1 MQIILRS
8 KKEIHYATEIEK
20 ILKAMYPKFAI
31 KVKIFP
37 IKRKEKRKFIVNT
50 NKEKIKQQ
58 KGKIIGIKPK
68 DKEQNKKVERKIYDI
83 AFIDFMED
91 KLYKEEKNEDE
102 MSRFVDK
109 YKVTLDKQMNEVI
122 GTSSEFMQKGRPE
135 SLLTNLTSDVM
146 KAYGDQNMEGGA
158 DVSIMNVNGHRS
170 TLPKGDLTLGNLFEV
185 YSFDNTI
192 TFLEV
197 KGEDLIKIFE
207 AYARIGGAGISS
219 NARLTISD
227 RKLKSAS
234 LDGKSIE
241 IDKIY
246 NVVTI
251 DYLADGN
258 DNMKA
263 FQDAV
268 SINNT
273 GITLR
278 DVMIDYVREQ
288 TAEGKQ
294 ISSQLDGRITIE

>member
-109 YKVTLDKQMNEVI
+109 YKV
-122 GTSSEFMQKGRPE
+122 
-135 SLLTNLTSDVM
+135 
-146 KAYGDQNMEGGA
+146 
-158 DVSIMNVNGHRS
+158 
-170 TLPKGDLTLGNLFEV
+170 
-185 YSFDNTI
+185 
-192 TFLEV
+192 
-197 KGEDLIKIFE
+197 IKSYQIW
-207 AYARIGGAGISS
+207 
-219 NARLTISD
+219 
-227 RKLKSAS
+227 KL
-234 LDGKSIE
+234 
-241 IDKIY
+241 
-246 NVVTI
+246 
-251 DYLADGN
+251 
-258 DNMKA
+258 
-263 FQDAV
+263 
-268 SINNT
+268 
-273 GITLR
+273 
-278 DVMIDYVREQ
+278 RE
-288 TAEGKQ
+288 E
-294 ISSQLDGRITIE
+294 

>member
-109 YKVTLDKQMNEVI
+109 YKV
-122 GTSSEFMQKGRPE
+122 
-135 SLLTNLTSDVM
+135 
-146 KAYGDQNMEGGA
+146 
-158 DVSIMNVNGHRS
+158 
-170 TLPKGDLTLGNLFEV
+170 
-185 YSFDNTI
+185 
-192 TFLEV
+192 
-197 KGEDLIKIFE
+197 IKSYQIW
-207 AYARIGGAGISS
+207 
-219 NARLTISD
+219 
-227 RKLKSAS
+227 KK
-234 LDGKSIE
+234 K
-241 IDKIY
+241 KK
-246 NVVTI
+246 
-251 DYLADGN
+251 
-258 DNMKA
+258 NMK
-263 FQDAV
+263 D
-268 SINNT
+268 N
-273 GITLR
+273 
-278 DVMIDYVREQ
+278 
-288 TAEGKQ
+288 
-294 ISSQLDGRITIE
+294 

>member
-1 MQIILRS
+1 MNDILSLKNRSEKPHFIRLYIMRYKWILYTLTTLLVVSCNSYKQVDKHQQAERVAPQYVIANISGQI
-8 KKEIHYATEIEK
+8 
-20 ILKAMYPKFAI
+20 
-31 KVKIFP
+31 V
-37 IKRKEKRKFIVNT
+37 
-50 NKEKIKQQ
+50 
-58 KGKIIGIKPK
+58 
-68 DKEQNKKVERKIYDI
+68 
-83 AFIDFMED
+83 
-91 KLYKEEKNEDE
+91 E
-102 MSRFVDK
+102 MSQEQGTHAKMQAFVDK

>member
-109 YKVTLDKQMNEVI
+109 YKV
-122 GTSSEFMQKGRPE
+122 
-135 SLLTNLTSDVM
+135 
-146 KAYGDQNMEGGA
+146 
-158 DVSIMNVNGHRS
+158 
-170 TLPKGDLTLGNLFEV
+170 
-185 YSFDNTI
+185 
-192 TFLEV
+192 
-197 KGEDLIKIFE
+197 IKSYQIW
-207 AYARIGGAGISS
+207 
-219 NARLTISD
+219 
-227 RKLKSAS
+227 KLRR
-234 LDGKSIE
+234 
-241 IDKIY
+241 
-246 NVVTI
+246 
-251 DYLADGN
+251 
-258 DNMKA
+258 
-263 FQDAV
+263 
-268 SINNT
+268 NN
-273 GITLR
+273 
-278 DVMIDYVREQ
+278 
-288 TAEGKQ
+288 
-294 ISSQLDGRITIE
+294 

>member
-109 YKVTLDKQMNEVI
+109 YKV
-122 GTSSEFMQKGRPE
+122 
-135 SLLTNLTSDVM
+135 
-146 KAYGDQNMEGGA
+146 
-158 DVSIMNVNGHRS
+158 
-170 TLPKGDLTLGNLFEV
+170 
-185 YSFDNTI
+185 
-192 TFLEV
+192 
-197 KGEDLIKIFE
+197 IKSYQIW
-207 AYARIGGAGISS
+207 
-219 NARLTISD
+219 
-227 RKLKSAS
+227 KLRRNS
-234 LDGKSIE
+234 
-241 IDKIY
+241 
-246 NVVTI
+246 
-251 DYLADGN
+251 
-258 DNMKA
+258 
-263 FQDAV
+263 
-268 SINNT
+268 
-273 GITLR
+273 
-278 DVMIDYVREQ
+278 
-288 TAEGKQ
+288 
-294 ISSQLDGRITIE
+294 

>member
-1 MQIILRS
+1 MNDILSLKNRSEKPHFIRLYIMRYKWILYTLTTLLVVSCNSYKQVDKHQQAERVAPQYVITNISGQIVEMNQEQGTNAEMQ
-8 KKEIHYATEIEK
+8 A
-20 ILKAMYPKFAI
+20 
-31 KVKIFP
+31 
-37 IKRKEKRKFIVNT
+37 
-50 NKEKIKQQ
+50 
-58 KGKIIGIKPK
+58 
-68 DKEQNKKVERKIYDI
+68 
-83 AFIDFMED
+83 
-91 KLYKEEKNEDE
+91 
-102 MSRFVDK
+102 FVDK